1 MAIVWIIDSVLRD
14 ITKMI
19 ITAIL
24 IGISILFIMAWLS
37 ESGATPVVNSSFLK
51 PCPNKP
57 NCVCSEY
64 IDDTEHYIEPLS
76 LSTKQLSKAINY
88 IKISVQSLEGKIV
101 TDENTYLAA
110 TFSSS
115 FFGFIDDVEFRVD
128 NENQLIHIRSAA
140 RLGYS
145 DFGINNKRVNNLKTI
160 IRQQLDQVD
169 KNSSN

>member
-1 MAIVWIIDSVLRD
+1 MA

-19 ITAIL
+19 ITAIIL
-24 IGISILFIMAWLS
+24 IVSILFIMAWLS
-37 ESGATPVVNSSFLK
+37 ESGGTPIANNTILK
-51 PCPNKP
+51 PCPDKP
-57 NCVCSEY
+57 NCICSEY

-76 LSTKQLSKAINY
+76 LSTKQLSKAISY

-101 TDENTYLAA
+101 TDDNTYLAA

-115 FFGFIDDVEFRVD
+115 FFGFVDDVEFRLD
-128 NENQLIHIRSAA
+128 NENQLIHIRSAS